1 MSDEESEDENR
12 SKFKLSKTHQLIN
25 QLEHKLQILD
35 QNHPPNPFP
44 NSRDSNLKSK
54 QELERELQQFES
66 RMRKLNQTENSQL
79 QSSQT
84 KSIQKQSPQK
94 LNISNPILQLLNQ
107 KIESF
112 DDDKN
117 TMLQTKLD
125 YLNREQ
131 QILEQEQI
139 NLLREQQQTKFE
151 LESLLRTLE
160 IEEQRRLNEQKI
172 SILKE
177 QEEKL
182 LDIQDQSEKLIQEE
196 EEKKTNFLLELQ
208 QLSFE
213 KNQLQTQLQ
222 NLSREQEMFIG
233 NRDEISNQ
241 LNTLMQLHN
250 QILQN
255 DLKKKIVHLEEDPD
269 PSPLQNLY
277 QMNQQ
282 IQEQMNQQL
291 SLIRQEL
298 NEQKQINLD
307 LLQLLNGEQQ
317 QQTQRQ
323 INTTEIQQQQQ
334 QEQQQQQQQQSN
346 SQLQFQMAVNKPNY
360 QMNEDLESEESII
373 MMQKYNNNNQ
383 NANIQIQKDFNQLFE
398 KHKKQ
403 LFKPKQQIHLKQ
415 TKVTAEK
422 RKKSVDLTQSKSK
435 SKSKEREN
443 NLNKDKEKRKTP
455 LSFEESYKRNI
466 QDQLKKLNFIVEK
479 SLNNK

>member
-25 QLEHKLQILD
+25 QLEQKLSILD
-35 QNHPPNPFP
+35 KNNSPNIQP
-44 NSRDSNLKSK
+44 NQRDSHLKNK
-54 QELERELQQFES
+54 QELDRELQEFEQ

-79 QSSQT
+79 HSSQA
-84 KSIQKQSPQK
+84 KSIPKQSPQK
-94 LNISNPILQLLNQ
+94 LNLSNPILQLLTQ
-107 KIESF
+107 KLESF

-117 TMLQTKLD
+117 TMLSSKLD
-125 YLNREQ
+125 HLNREQ

-139 NLLREQQQTKFE
+139 NLLREQQQAKFE

-160 IEEQRRLNEQKI
+160 IEEQRKLNEQKI

-182 LDIQDQSEKLIQEE
+182 LDIQEQSEKLIQEE

-222 NLSREQEMFIG
+222 NLSREQEMLIS

-255 DLKKKIVHLEEDPD
+255 DLKKKIVHLEEEPD

-282 IQEQMNQQL
+282 IQESMNQQL

-317 QQTQRQ
+317 QTQRQ
-323 INTTEIQQQQQ
+323 MTSTEIQQQL
-334 QEQQQQQQQQSN
+334 EQQQQLQQQSN
-346 SQLQFQMAVNKPNY
+346 SQLQFQMGTNKPDYNL
-360 QMNEDLESEESII
+360 NEDLKSEESIVMI
-373 MMQKYNNNNQ
+373 QKYNNNQ
-383 NANIQIQKDFNQLFE
+383 NANSQIQKDFNQLFE

-403 LFKPKQQIHLKQ
+403 LFKPKQKLYLKQ
-415 TKVTAEK
+415 TKASAEK
-422 RKKSVDLTQSKSK
+422 RRRSIDLTQSKSK

-443 NLNKDKEKRKTP
+443 NILKEKEKKKTP
-455 LSFEESYKRNI
+455 LSFEETYKRNI
-466 QDQLKKLNFIVEK
+466 QDQLRKLNFIVEK

>member
-25 QLEHKLQILD
+25 QLEHKLSILD
-35 QNHPPNPFP
+35 QNNGPSIYP

-54 QELERELQQFES
+54 QELERELQEFEQ
-66 RMRKLNQTENSQL
+66 RMKKLNQTENSQL
-79 QSSQT
+79 HSSQA
-84 KSIQKQSPQK
+84 KSIPKQSPQK
-94 LNISNPILQLLNQ
+94 LNLSNPILQLLTQ
-107 KIESF
+107 KLESF

-117 TMLQTKLD
+117 TMLSSKLD
-125 YLNREQ
+125 HLNREQ

-139 NLLREQQQTKFE
+139 NLLREQQQAKFE

-182 LDIQDQSEKLIQEE
+182 LDIQEQSEKLIQEE
-196 EEKKTNFLLELQ
+196 EEKRTNFLLELQ

-222 NLSREQEMFIG
+222 NLSREQDMLVS
-233 NRDEISNQ
+233 NRDEVSNQ

-255 DLKKKIVHLEEDPD
+255 DLKKKIVHLEEEPD

-277 QMNQQ
+277 QINQQ
-282 IQEQMNQQL
+282 IQESMNQQL

-317 QQTQRQ
+317 QQQTQRQ
-323 INTTEIQQQQQ
+323 LNSSELQQQS
-334 QEQQQQQQQQSN
+334 EQQQQQQQQSN
-346 SQLQFQMAVNKPNY
+346 SQLQFQICPNKQNY
-360 QMNEDLESEESII
+360 NQNEDLESEESII

-383 NANIQIQKDFNQLFE
+383 NANIQIQKDFNLLFE

-403 LFKPKQQIHLKQ
+403 LFKPKQKIHLKQ
-415 TKVTAEK
+415 TKATVEK
-422 RKKSVDLTQSKSK
+422 RRRSIDLTQSKSK

-443 NLNKDKEKRKTP
+443 NFGKEKEKKITP
-455 LSFEESYKRNI
+455 LSFEQTYKRNI